1 MVNIVGHQVNGL
13 SSVLFSY
20 GHMGLVVVL
29 VSLLRY
35 PWSTLYGLNSLVL
48 FHRVLKV
55 IFWFIYF
62 SVLLGGGVYISI
74 LVFWSNPCD
83 KVRHDSLRLTLYCRG
98 FVVCSRIPKFNI
110 NHYDPSVQTHFCPWP
125 GPLTGLRSYGMYW
138 SKDFL
143 LIFGFY
149 DVVVVYVVESFR
161 VFESKT
167 GLGQT
172 FPHYKIYGKTSDGLL
187 KNKTF

>member
-55 IFWFIYF
+55 IF
-62 SVLLGGGVYISI
+62 
-74 LVFWSNPCD
+74 
-83 KVRHDSLRLTLYCRG
+83 
-98 FVVCSRIPKFNI
+98 
-110 NHYDPSVQTHFCPWP
+110 
-125 GPLTGLRSYGMYW
+125 
-138 SKDFL
+138 
-143 LIFGFY
+143 
-149 DVVVVYVVESFR
+149 
-161 VFESKT
+161 
-167 GLGQT
+167 
-172 FPHYKIYGKTSDGLL
+172 
-187 KNKTF
+187 